1 MAKNEARTKKNMTT
15 MLFLLKVVVVK
26 LVVSSILLV
35 SSIAAASNAPDEPV
49 APGATATDLTSFSK
63 RELQRSGVSSDGI
76 GRALSKPLS
85 LSSYGSYYDQQGSNV
100 SIIIYRY
107 RIYMSHV
114 MSAAMMQMRITIHI
128 YSYHYFFIFILYI
141 QPIISDPPYNI
152 T

>member
-1 MAKNEARTKKNMTT
+1 M
-15 MLFLLKVVVVK
+15 FLLKVVVVK

-35 SSIAAASNAPDEPV
+35 SSIAAASNTSDEPV
-49 APGATATDLTSFSK
+49 APGATDLTSFYK

-76 GRALSKPLS
+76 GRAFSKPLS

-114 MSAAMMQMRITIHI
+114 MSAAMMQMLIKIHI
-128 YSYHYFFIFILYI
+128 NSYHYFFIFILYI

>member
-1 MAKNEARTKKNMTT
+1 MAKNEARTKM
-15 MLFLLKVVVVK
+15 FLLKVVVVK
-26 LVVSSILLV
+26 VVVSSILLV
-35 SSIAAASNAPDEPV
+35 SSIAAASNTANEPV
-49 APGATATDLTSFSK
+49 APGATDLTSFSK

-128 YSYHYFFIFILYI
+128 NSYHYFFIFILYI

>member
-1 MAKNEARTKKNMTT
+1 
-15 MLFLLKVVVVK
+15 
-26 LVVSSILLV
+26 
-35 SSIAAASNAPDEPV
+35 
-49 APGATATDLTSFSK
+49 LTSFSK

>member
-1 MAKNEARTKKNMTT
+1 MGKNEARTKKNMTT

-35 SSIAAASNAPDEPV
+35 SSIAAASNTPDEPV

-114 MSAAMMQMRITIHI
+114 MSAAMMQMLITIHI
-128 YSYHYFFIFILYI
+128 NSYHYFFIFILYI